1 MNDKLLRQDII
12 DELDFEPRV
21 DSVNIGVAVNGG
33 VVTLTGHV
41 PNYVQKHFAEEAVKR
56 VKGVRGIAEELKVQ
70 FAGPDAYSD
79 EDIAKRALSVLD
91 FNVLVP
97 RGAISVKV
105 ERGWLTLTGE
115 VGWDYQRTAA
125 LADLRKL
132 RGVLGINNAIT
143 VKPRVSAV
151 DVERRI
157 TDALKR
163 HAEIEAKGVTVSV
176 IDGKVRLEGKVD
188 SWNDRTAL
196 ERAAWSAP
204 GVRSV
209 EDHVHIA

>member
-1 MNDKLLRQDII
+1 MNDKLLRQDVI

-21 DSVNIGVAVNGG
+21 ESVNIGVTVDGG

-41 PNYVQKHFAEEAVKR
+41 PNYSQKCAAEEAVKR

-70 FAGPDAYSD
+70 FAGPDAFSD
-79 EDIAKRALSVLD
+79 EEIAKRALSVLD
-91 FNVLVP
+91 FNVLIP
-97 RGAISVKV
+97 RDKITVKV
-105 ERGWLTLTGE
+105 EKGWVTLTGE

-125 LADLRKL
+125 LADVRKL
-132 RGVLGINNAIT
+132 RGVMGIFNGIT
-143 VKPRVSAV
+143 VKPHVSAV

-163 HAEIEAKGVTVSV
+163 HAEIEAKGVKVSV
-176 IDGKVRLEGKVD
+176 IDGKVKLEGKVD
-188 SWNDRTAL
+188 NWTDRTAL